1 MVVLCVAIV
10 IHQFLLHLWGGELV
24 VKLRL
29 TTKQMQKKL
38 LFKES
43 QTILFKSFE
52 FQLTWP
58 WTLFLTLLTG
68 LWWAG
73 VQLCWWVKFKF
84 NCIVERSGGKQ
95 SKEHST
101 LVRPWLWWWPLWSTV
116 LTFQHWAVPCPLLH
130 TAPQPIN
137 QNYFRQNSGSV
148 LMSQSDLMTVDSWL
162 TNVNWFRSEH
172 WLSTPR
178 VPPQHSLEK

>member
-1 MVVLCVAIV
+1 MTLNIV
-10 IHQFLLHLWGGELV
+10 FNPSD
-24 VKLRL
+24 R
-29 TTKQMQKKL
+29 
-38 LFKES
+38 
-43 QTILFKSFE
+43 
-52 FQLTWP
+52 
-58 WTLFLTLLTG
+58 
-68 LWWAG
+68 LWWVG

-137 QNYFRQNSGSV
+137 QNYFRQNSAQFWCLRV
-148 LMSQSDLMTVDSWL
+148 TWWRLIVDWPMLTDSDQNIDSPHPGCHHNTHWKSKQNKL
-162 TNVNWFRSEH
+162 T
-172 WLSTPR
+172 STTCLWSPE
-178 VPPQHSLEK
+178 LTFLK